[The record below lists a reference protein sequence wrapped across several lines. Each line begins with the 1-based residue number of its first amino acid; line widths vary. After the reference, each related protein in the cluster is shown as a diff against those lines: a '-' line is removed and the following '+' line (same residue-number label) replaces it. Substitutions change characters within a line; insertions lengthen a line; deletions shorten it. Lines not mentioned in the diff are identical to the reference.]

1 MGISHSNVP
10 SDFKLHCFLPVNMDA
25 MDLSRLNCVSKYL
38 GRKTMNP
45 ETMMSSVQA
54 PKQVKM

>member
-1 MGISHSNVP
+1 
-10 SDFKLHCFLPVNMDA
+10 MDA

-45 ETMMSSVQA
+45 ETMMSSVHA